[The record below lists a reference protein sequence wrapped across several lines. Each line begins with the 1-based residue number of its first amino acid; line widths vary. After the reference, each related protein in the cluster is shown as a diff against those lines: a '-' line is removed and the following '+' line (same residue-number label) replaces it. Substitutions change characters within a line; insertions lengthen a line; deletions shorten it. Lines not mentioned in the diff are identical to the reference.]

1 MRLKSKI
8 EILEQDFQQ
17 LRSENS
23 EVFDWIIEKPISGL
37 LYVNSDQGASAFY
50 ISSSLWSTLGFE
62 SPTPDDQSRL
72 WSKVLTDSGKA
83 LIEKAF
89 NDSTEAFYKT
99 IQHFTLND
107 AADAGLDFTVE
118 ALEHTEQSGKKHF
131 VLKFLDRQISFSQ
144 ENIDYLQKY
153 NEIYEET
160 NELALVGGWEVDLTN
175 QKVFWSSLTKKI
187 HEVSM
192 DYEPDMD
199 TGINFYKEGWSREKI
214 YKAFYDCVDNG
225 GSFDA
230 EFIMVTTTGKEKWVR
245 SLGRAVMQNGKCV
258 RVYGAFQDITAQKLQ
273 EESLRKTEL
282 RFTQI
287 FENSAIGIIL
297 VNTKNEL
304 QLVNTVAKKIFGFE
318 DRPETEI
325 LKYTFKDVLLPEYLN
340 TAIEKRNQLLRGEI
354 EHYSFEAACYNRL
367 GKVIWCNLNCSL
379 VNDGSVD
386 DDLIITQVEDI
397 TQRKKL
403 QKNALQNA
411 SRFKRVFEN
420 APHGMVL
427 LDLKG
432 NLRNV
437 NKSLCDILGYSK
449 EELLEKSIEDF
460 TYAED
465 RDEVLT
471 YFSRIVAKEIPSF
484 QLSKRY
490 RHKDGEVRE
499 CNLTISGLL
508 DENRDVRSFIAHVVD
523 VTEEQKAQ
531 QALEESLL
539 DHKALLNATSR
550 VIIVETDLNH
560 RIKRFN
566 KGAENLLG
574 YTEDEVIGK
583 LYPEVFY
590 VKEEVEAYAKQ
601 LEKEYGEKVAIED
614 VFTFKLGK
622 GKIESNEWNYIK
634 KNGDKLP
641 VQLIVT
647 PIKNDKGEPKGYL
660 KISTDIS
667 ALKAMETSLLQAKER
682 AEQAN
687 QFKSEFLANM
697 SHEIRTPLNGVI
709 GFTDILM
716 QSKLDQNQT
725 KYVETIYSSAV
736 SLLDLLNDILDFSKI
751 ESGKL
756 NLSEERVNI
765 ADLCARSVEMIRH
778 QAHQKNLEVL
788 LNISTKI
795 EEYIL
800 ADGLRLRQILINL
813 LSNAVKFTHKGEIEL
828 KVQAQD
834 IPDDPNTKRFT
845 FSLRDTGIG
854 IAPQNVKE
862 IFDAFN
868 QGDASTTRKYG
879 GTGLGLTIS
888 NRLLELMHSKLEVS
902 SELGNGTTF
911 SFSVDFAIE
920 AKTERA
926 ASYSQELKRVLVV
939 DDNQNN
945 RVIIAEL
952 LASRKIKT
960 IQAANGIDALEI
972 LQKDTDFD
980 LALIDY
986 AMPYLNGLDLIEHI
1000 RTDLKVTQEQLP
1012 IVLLHSSEE
1021 DQTIN
1026 DRCKKLGIHNKLVK
1040 PVLRKVLFETMD
1052 SLGFSNDQFA
1062 QKVDF
1067 DAIEDLQDKL
1077 TIMVAEDNPVNKFL
1091 TRTILNK
1098 IAAQA
1103 KLIEVENGE
1112 QAVAAFK
1119 KNHIDIILM
1128 DIQMPVL
1135 SGYEATQQIRALE
1148 PKEERVP
1155 IIALTA
1161 RALKGERERCLSYGM
1176 DDYISKPLI
1185 LEDIKAVI
1193 NAFLER
1199 KKITLK

>member
-1 MRLKSKI
+1 MITNTALAQKFHKLCSESYELSEWLHSQPSLGIFYSELHTQADYFVSPSFWAAMGYTSSTVHAPIDLWEYVIPQESLQLLTTIRQTSVDQANHDFYFRNSKGAKQRI
-8 EILEQDFQQ
+8 TGQH
-17 LRSENS
+17 LRH
-23 EVFDWIIEKPISGL
+23 
-37 LYVNSDQGASAFY
+37 
-50 ISSSLWSTLGFE
+50 
-62 SPTPDDQSRL
+62 
-72 WSKVLTDSGKA
+72 TDSNGQRHLLIRFFNEEEGRKA
-83 LIEKAF
+83 PK
-89 NDSTEAFYKT
+89 
-99 IQHFTLND
+99 
-107 AADAGLDFTVE
+107 LDCDKIRE
-118 ALEHTEQSGKKHF
+118 
-131 VLKFLDRQISFSQ
+131 
-144 ENIDYLQKY
+144 LQKF

-160 NELALVGGWEVDLTN
+160 NRLALVGGWEVDIASKTVKWTN
-175 QKVFWSSLTKKI
+175 VTKAI
-187 HEVSM
+187 HDVPT
-192 DYEPDMD
+192 DYFPQLE
-199 TGINFYKEGWSREKI
+199 TAIAFYKEGWSRDRIME
-214 YKAFYDCVDNG
+214 AFDKCVEQGISNDG
-225 GSFDA
+225 EYIIITA
-230 EFIMVTTTGKEKWVR
+230 TGQEKWVR
-245 SLGRAVMQNGKCV
+245 AFMKAEFKNDTCV
-258 RVYGAFQDITAQKLQ
+258 RVYGAFQDITQQKQQ
-273 EESLRKTEL
+273 EQSIITTEQ
-282 RFTQI
+282 RFQKV
-287 FENSAIGIIL
+287 FENSALGIIL
-297 VNTKNEL
+297 IDGSNTIQQTNA
-304 QLVNTVAKKIFGFE
+304 VAKEIFGLTKLTAE
-318 DRPETEI
+318 EV
-325 LKYTFKDVLLPEYLN
+325 KSYTIKNVIKKEYL
-340 TAIEKRNQLLRGEI
+340 AKALLERDRLLAGEI
-354 EHYSFEAACYNRL
+354 DSYNFEAEFWHTSGRSL
-367 GKVIWCNLNCSL
+367 WCNITCSL
-379 VNDGSVD
+379 VKEINSENR
-386 DDLIITQVEDI
+386 LIITQVEDI
-397 TQRKKL
+397 TKKKKL
-403 QKNALQNA
+403 ERNALEHA
-411 SRFKRVFEN
+411 YRFKRIFEYSPN
-420 APHGMVL
+420 GMALV
-427 LDLKG
+427 DLEG
-432 NLRNV
+432 NWKNI
-437 NKSLCDILGYSK
+437 NKNLAEIIGYTK
-449 EELLEKSIEDF
+449 EEFLQLTFADF
-460 TYAED
+460 THPED
-465 RDEVLT
+465 LFKDQELLKKLVAKDISTYQVDKRYIHKNGSIVECVLT
-471 YFSRIVAKEIPSF
+471 VSALY
-484 QLSKRY
+484 
-490 RHKDGEVRE
+490 DRE
-499 CNLTISGLL
+499 GNIYSIIGQ
-508 DENRDVRSFIAHVVD
+508 VVD
-523 VTEEQKAQ
+523 LTESKADKR
-531 QALEESLL
+531 ALEESLL
-539 DHKALLNATSR
+539 DHQALLEATSQI
-550 VIIVETDLNH
+550 IIVETDRNH

-574 YTEDEVIGK
+574 YKADEVIGK

-601 LEKEYGEKVAIED
+601 LEEEYGEKVAIED

-647 PIKNDKGEPKGYL
+647 PIKNEKGEPKGYL

-902 SELGNGTTF
+902 SELGSGTTF
-911 SFSVDFAIE
+911 SFRVNFAIE

-926 ASYSQELKRVLVV
+926 TLYSQELKRVLVV

-1000 RTDLKVTQEQLP
+1000 RTDLKVTQERLP

-1026 DRCKKLGIHNKLVK
+1026 DRCKKLGVHNKLVK

-1103 KLIEVENGE
+1103 NLIEVENGE